1 MDDNSF
7 ASLVSKLNQI
17 DVGRKPQERQ
27 FKAKDNH
34 IKEGMKTNDMTSI
47 LENLYRDVPFE
58 SARTTASDAPFKKDY
73 KPKQLPADYKMPSV
87 GPVLGG
93 DEEEIPTDGYLV
105 GEAQDSLMGVKDP
118 VISISDVNGK
128 PIDRLK
134 MSVAAT
140 KYKFDM
146 NVIRPQFL
154 KQDHVKHGQFTLSAP
169 MNGQPM
175 EGHTDADIEDKGE
188 YDQEGEMAKGQL
200 NRAADAALELQSI
213 LDDDENLPEWVQ
225 NKITKALDYLDTS
238 RDYMKQELD
247 EYTPHPGSEESWDGV
262 SPDTDQ
268 TLSGPINP
276 APKGA
281 QLPEDHVGKKKSIL
295 DYLSDVEAKHNE
307 DMLADPVKTFTTDD
321 GKEMKIYRT
330 KDDGYRIKV
339 NGKESKSSFGKL
351 DDAVMACETFV
362 QKSIDYASER

>member
-7 ASLVSKLNQI
+7 AALVGKLNQI
-17 DVGRKPQERQ
+17 DSGRKPSEKA
-27 FKAKDNH
+27 FKPKTTD
-34 IKEGMKTNDMTSI
+34 IKEGMKNNNMSSI

-58 SARTTASDAPFKKDY
+58 SARTTASDAPFKKGY

-105 GEAQDSLMGVKDP
+105 GEDS
-118 VISISDVNGK
+118 
-128 PIDRLK
+128 ID
-134 MSVAAT
+134 
-140 KYKFDM
+140 FD
-146 NVIRPQFL
+146 
-154 KQDHVKHGQFTLSAP
+154 
-169 MNGQPM
+169 
-175 EGHTDADIEDKGE
+175 DIDYDETEIDIKDKGE

>member
-7 ASLVSKLNQI
+7 AALVGKLNQI
-17 DVGRKPQERQ
+17 DSGRKPSEKA
-27 FKAKDNH
+27 FKPKTTD
-34 IKEGMKTNDMTSI
+34 IKEGMKNNNMSSI

-58 SARTTASDAPFKKDY
+58 SARTTASDAPFKKGY

-105 GEAQDSLMGVKDP
+105 GEDS
-118 VISISDVNGK
+118 
-128 PIDRLK
+128 ID
-134 MSVAAT
+134 
-140 KYKFDM
+140 FD
-146 NVIRPQFL
+146 
-154 KQDHVKHGQFTLSAP
+154 
-169 MNGQPM
+169 
-175 EGHTDADIEDKGE
+175 DIDYDETEIDIKDKGE

-362 QKSIDYASER
+362 QKSIDYASEK

>member
-7 ASLVSKLNQI
+7 AALVGKLNQI
-17 DVGRKPQERQ
+17 DSGRKPSEKA
-27 FKAKDNH
+27 FKSKTTD
-34 IKEGMKTNDMTSI
+34 IKEGMKNNNMSSI

-58 SARTTASDAPFKKDY
+58 SARTTASDAPFKKGY
-73 KPKQLPADYKMPSV
+73 KPKQLPADYKMPDV

-105 GEAQDSLMGVKDP
+105 GEDS
-118 VISISDVNGK
+118 
-128 PIDRLK
+128 ID
-134 MSVAAT
+134 
-140 KYKFDM
+140 FDE
-146 NVIRPQFL
+146 I
-154 KQDHVKHGQFTLSAP
+154 DY
-169 MNGQPM
+169 
-175 EGHTDADIEDKGE
+175 ADETEIDIKDKGE

>member
-7 ASLVSKLNQI
+7 AALVGKLNQI
-17 DVGRKPQERQ
+17 DSGRKPSEKA
-27 FKAKDNH
+27 FKSKTTD
-34 IKEGMKTNDMTSI
+34 IKEGMKNNNMSSI

-58 SARTTASDAPFKKDY
+58 SARTTASDAPFKKGY

-105 GEAQDSLMGVKDP
+105 GEDS
-118 VISISDVNGK
+118 
-128 PIDRLK
+128 ID
-134 MSVAAT
+134 
-140 KYKFDM
+140 FD
-146 NVIRPQFL
+146 
-154 KQDHVKHGQFTLSAP
+154 
-169 MNGQPM
+169 
-175 EGHTDADIEDKGE
+175 DIDYDETEIDIKDKGE